1 MLTGPIQQLLPSS
14 RQTPCPAILCFEP
27 FFRFEYFCGL
37 RSRHTNLSW
46 DADGSNRVSERDLSL
61 KDRHCKVVTF
71 VLFQRQKK
79 FPRCFDIWMR

>member
-37 RSRHTNLSW
+37 RFRQTNLSW
-46 DADGSNRVSERDLSL
+46 NADWSNRVSERDLSL

-71 VLFQRQKK
+71 VLFQPQKK
-79 FPRCFDIWMR
+79 ISSVF